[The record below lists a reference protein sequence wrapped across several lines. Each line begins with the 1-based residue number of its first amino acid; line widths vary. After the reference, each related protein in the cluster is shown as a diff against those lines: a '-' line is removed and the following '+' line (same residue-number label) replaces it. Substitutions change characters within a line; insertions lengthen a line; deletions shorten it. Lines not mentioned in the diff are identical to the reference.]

1 MKKIFTLLF
10 IILTLNVNSQVIDYD
25 KKLENKITKKYKL
38 KKFFKNIYN
47 DVFKYATVYVAG
59 DIGNAYETPYP
70 DYFIRTNPDDLYA
83 VPQVV
88 DETVYHPF
96 DYRAGFGVRKL
107 ARFDYEIKGNNYY
120 DGTENLKA
128 LSSPTA
134 AVKGFEYLLHWE
146 KQRQRSDEFTNSRY
160 FLRHTGKYHIVKI
173 EQREVGNIDFKYQSA
188 EIRARLPV
196 GKKFSVSAGV
206 IARTHQK
213 AFGYNP
219 IELWL
224 NETEIYTDPVTGEEF
239 EYPVNP
245 WYSLGYEYG
254 YSDHYTSY
262 TDENTGEVFYDWI
275 WRNAEGQIVAYGDR
289 DFRDRVFGSLM
300 NDFNQAQW
308 AQLDA
313 FAEYAPIVGFD
324 FYHYKSKFWVHSY
337 ANWILPYHKY
347 FRGNVDFSYLH
358 RDSWGLGGHNNQLA
372 GKQWSDYQGG
382 LIIGW
387 KITKTLGVF
396 FEGEYTK
403 FWDSEIYNSSV
414 GLNVRL

>member
-1 MKKIFTLLF
+1 MKKIISLIF
-10 IILTLNVNSQVIDYD
+10 ILITFNVHGQVIDFD
-25 KKLENKITKKYKL
+25 KKLENKITRKYKL
-38 KKFFKNIYN
+38 KNFFKNTYN
-47 DVFKYATVYVAG
+47 NVFKYATVYVAG

-83 VPQVV
+83 VPQVI

-96 DYRAGFGVRKL
+96 DYRAGFGIRKL

-134 AVKGFEYLLHWE
+134 AVKGFEYLFHWE
-146 KQRQRSDEFTNSRY
+146 KQRQRSDVFTNSRY
-160 FLRHTGKYHIVKI
+160 FLRHTGKYHIVKV
-173 EQREVGNIDFKYQSA
+173 EQREVGNVDFKYQSA
-188 EIRARLPV
+188 EVRARLPI
-196 GKKFSVSAGV
+196 GKKFSISAGI

-224 NETEIYTDPVTGEEF
+224 NETDDDGN
-239 EYPVNP
+239 PVNY
-245 WYSLGYEYG
+245 WYTLGFDYG
-254 YSDHYTSY
+254 YDDWFYSS
-262 TDENTGEVFYDWI
+262 TDENGNDFYDWY
-275 WRNAEGQIVAYGDR
+275 WTNPNGDIIAWTDR
-289 DFRDRVFGSLM
+289 QFRDLVFGDLM
-300 NDFNQAQW
+300 NRFNQERW
-308 AQLDA
+308 AELDA

-387 KITKTLGVF
+387 KITKTLGIF
-396 FEGEYTK
+396 IEAEYTK

>member
-1 MKKIFTLLF
+1 MKKIISLIF
-10 IILTLNVNSQVIDYD
+10 ILITFNVHGQVIDFD
-25 KKLENKITKKYKL
+25 KKLENKITRKYKL
-38 KKFFKNIYN
+38 KNFFKNTYN
-47 DVFKYATVYVAG
+47 NVFKYATVYVAG

-83 VPQVV
+83 VPQVI

-96 DYRAGFGVRKL
+96 DYRAGFGIRKL

-134 AVKGFEYLLHWE
+134 AVKGFEYLFHWE
-146 KQRQRSDEFTNSRY
+146 KQRQRSDVFTNSRY
-160 FLRHTGKYHIVKI
+160 FLRHTGKYHIVKV
-173 EQREVGNIDFKYQSA
+173 EQREVGNVDFKYQSA
-188 EIRARLPV
+188 EVRARLPI
-196 GKKFSVSAGV
+196 GKKFSISAGI

-224 NETEIYTDPVTGEEF
+224 NETDEDGN
-239 EYPVNP
+239 PVNY
-245 WYSLGYEYG
+245 WYTLGFDYG
-254 YSDHYTSY
+254 YDDWFYSS
-262 TDENTGEVFYDWI
+262 TDENGNDFYDWY
-275 WRNAEGQIVAYGDR
+275 WTNPNGDIIAWTDR
-289 DFRDRVFGSLM
+289 QFRDLVFGDLM
-300 NDFNQAQW
+300 NRFNQERW
-308 AQLDA
+308 AELDA

-387 KITKTLGVF
+387 KITKTLGIF
-396 FEGEYTK
+396 IEGEYTK

>member
-1 MKKIFTLLF
+1 MKKIISLIF
-10 IILTLNVNSQVIDYD
+10 ILITFNVNAQVIDYD
-25 KKLENKITKKYKL
+25 KSLENKITRKYKI
-38 KKFFKNIYN
+38 KNFFKSVYN

-70 DYFIRTNPDDLYA
+70 DYFIRTNPDNLYA
-83 VPQVV
+83 VPQVI

-96 DYRAGFGVRKL
+96 DYRAGFGIRKL
-107 ARFDYEIKGNNYY
+107 ARFDYEIKANNYY

-134 AVKGFEYLLHWE
+134 AVNGFEYLLHWE
-146 KQRQRSDEFTNSRY
+146 KQRQRSDVFTNSRY
-160 FLRHTGKYHIVKI
+160 FLRHTGKYHIVKL
-173 EQREVGNIDFKYQSA
+173 EQREVGNVDFKYQSA
-188 EIRARLPV
+188 EVRARLPI
-196 GKKFSVSAGV
+196 GKKFSISAGV

-224 NETEIYTDPVTGEEF
+224 NEIDEDGN
-239 EYPVNP
+239 PVNY
-245 WYSLGYEYG
+245 WYTLGFDYG
-254 YSDHYTSY
+254 YDDWYYAS
-262 TDENTGEVFYDWI
+262 TDENGNDFYDWY
-275 WRNAEGQIVAYGDR
+275 WTNPQGDIIAWTDR
-289 DFRDRVFGSLM
+289 QFRDLVFGDLM
-300 NDFNQAQW
+300 NRFNQEKW
-308 AQLDA
+308 AELDA

-324 FYHYKSKFWVHSY
+324 FYHYKSKFWLHSY

-358 RDSWGLGGHNNQLA
+358 RDSWGLGGHNNQLD

-387 KITKTLGVF
+387 KITKTLGIF

>member
-1 MKKIFTLLF
+1 MKN
-10 IILTLNVNSQVIDYD
+10 ILTLIFILVTFNVHSQVIDYD
-25 KKLENKITKKYKL
+25 KKLENKITRDYKV

-47 DVFKYATVYVAG
+47 NVFRYATVYVAG

-96 DYRAGFGVRKL
+96 DYRAGFGIRKL

-146 KQRQRSDEFTNSRY
+146 KQRQRSDVFTNSRY
-160 FLRHTGKYHIVKI
+160 FLRHTGKYHIIKV
-173 EQREVGNIDFKYQSA
+173 EQREVGNVDFKYQSA
-188 EIRARLPV
+188 EVRARLPI

-224 NETEIYTDPVTGEEF
+224 NEVDEDGN
-239 EYPVNP
+239 PVNY
-245 WYSLGYEYG
+245 WYTLGFDYG
-254 YSDHYTSY
+254 YDDWFYSS
-262 TDENTGEVFYDWI
+262 TDENGNDFYDWY
-275 WRNAEGQIVAYGDR
+275 WTNPNGDIIAWTDR
-289 DFRDRVFGSLM
+289 QFRDLVFGQLM
-300 NDFNQAQW
+300 NRFNQERW
-308 AQLDA
+308 AELDA

-358 RDSWGLGGHNNQLA
+358 RDSWGLGGHNNQLP

-382 LIIGW
+382 LIVGW
-387 KITKTLGVF
+387 KISKTIGIF

>member
-1 MKKIFTLLF
+1 MKKIISLIF
-10 IILTLNVNSQVIDYD
+10 ILITFNVHGQVIDFD
-25 KKLENKITKKYKL
+25 KKLENKITRKYKL
-38 KKFFKNIYN
+38 KNFFKNTYN
-47 DVFKYATVYVAG
+47 NVFKYATVYVAG

-83 VPQVV
+83 VPQVI

-96 DYRAGFGVRKL
+96 DYRAGFGIRKL

-134 AVKGFEYLLHWE
+134 AVKGFEYLFHWE
-146 KQRQRSDEFTNSRY
+146 KQRQRSDVFTNSRY
-160 FLRHTGKYHIVKI
+160 FLRHTGKYHIVKV
-173 EQREVGNIDFKYQSA
+173 EQREVGNVDFKYQSA
-188 EIRARLPV
+188 EVRARLPI
-196 GKKFSVSAGV
+196 GKKFSISAGI

-224 NETEIYTDPVTGEEF
+224 NETDDDGN
-239 EYPVNP
+239 PVNY
-245 WYSLGYEYG
+245 WYTLGFDYG
-254 YSDHYTSY
+254 YDDWFYSS
-262 TDENTGEVFYDWI
+262 TDENGNDFYDWY
-275 WRNAEGQIVAYGDR
+275 WTNPQGDIIAWTDR
-289 DFRDRVFGSLM
+289 QFRDLVFGDLM
-300 NDFNQAQW
+300 NRFNQEKW
-308 AQLDA
+308 AELDA
-313 FAEYAPIVGFD
+313 FAEFAPIVGFD
-324 FYHYKSKFWVHSY
+324 FYHYKSKFWLHSY

-387 KITKTLGVF
+387 KITKTLGIF
-396 FEGEYTK
+396 IEAEYTK

>member
-1 MKKIFTLLF
+1 MKKIISLIF
-10 IILTLNVNSQVIDYD
+10 ILITFNVNAQVIDYD
-25 KKLENKITKKYKL
+25 KSFENKITRKYKI
-38 KKFFKNIYN
+38 KNFFKGVYN

-70 DYFIRTNPDDLYA
+70 DYFIRTNPDNLYA
-83 VPQVV
+83 VPQVI

-96 DYRAGFGVRKL
+96 DYRAGFGIRKL
-107 ARFDYEIKGNNYY
+107 ARFDYEVKANNYY

-134 AVKGFEYLLHWE
+134 AVNGFEYLLHWE
-146 KQRQRSDEFTNSRY
+146 KQRQRSDVFTNSRY
-160 FLRHTGKYHIVKI
+160 FLRHTGKYHIVKL
-173 EQREVGNIDFKYQSA
+173 EQREVGNVDFKYQSA
-188 EIRARLPV
+188 EVRARLPI
-196 GKKFSVSAGV
+196 GKKFSISAGV

-224 NETEIYTDPVTGEEF
+224 NEIDEDGN
-239 EYPVNP
+239 PVNY
-245 WYSLGYEYG
+245 WYTLGFDYG
-254 YSDHYTSY
+254 YDDWYYAS
-262 TDENTGEVFYDWI
+262 TDENGNDFYDWY
-275 WRNAEGQIVAYGDR
+275 WTNPQGDIIAWTDR
-289 DFRDRVFGSLM
+289 QFRDLVFGDLM
-300 NDFNQAQW
+300 NRFNQEKW
-308 AQLDA
+308 AELDA

-324 FYHYKSKFWVHSY
+324 FYHYKSKFWLHSY

-382 LIIGW
+382 LIVGW
-387 KITKTLGVF
+387 KISKTLGIF

>member
-1 MKKIFTLLF
+1 MKKIISLIF
-10 IILTLNVNSQVIDYD
+10 ILITFNVNAQVIDYD
-25 KKLENKITKKYKL
+25 KSFENKITRKYKI
-38 KKFFKNIYN
+38 KNFFKGVYN

-70 DYFIRTNPDDLYA
+70 DYFIRTNPDNLYA
-83 VPQVV
+83 VPQVI

-96 DYRAGFGVRKL
+96 DYRAGFGIRKL
-107 ARFDYEIKGNNYY
+107 ARFDYEIKANNYY

-134 AVKGFEYLLHWE
+134 AVNGFEYLLHWE
-146 KQRQRSDEFTNSRY
+146 KQRQRSDVFTNSRY
-160 FLRHTGKYHIVKI
+160 FLRHTGKYHIVKL
-173 EQREVGNIDFKYQSA
+173 EQREVGNVDFKYQSA
-188 EIRARLPV
+188 EVRARLPI
-196 GKKFSVSAGV
+196 GKKFSISAGV

-224 NETEIYTDPVTGEEF
+224 NEIDEDGN
-239 EYPVNP
+239 PVNY
-245 WYSLGYEYG
+245 WYTLGFDYG
-254 YSDHYTSY
+254 YDDWYYAS
-262 TDENTGEVFYDWI
+262 TDENGNDFYDWY
-275 WRNAEGQIVAYGDR
+275 WTNPQGDIIAWTDR
-289 DFRDRVFGSLM
+289 QFRDLVFGDLM
-300 NDFNQAQW
+300 NRFNQEKW
-308 AQLDA
+308 AELDA

-324 FYHYKSKFWVHSY
+324 FYHYKSKFWLHSY

-387 KITKTLGVF
+387 KISKTLGIF

>member
-1 MKKIFTLLF
+1 MKKIISLIF
-10 IILTLNVNSQVIDYD
+10 ILITFNVNAQVIDYD
-25 KKLENKITKKYKL
+25 KSFENKITRKYKI
-38 KKFFKNIYN
+38 KNFFKGVYN

-70 DYFIRTNPDDLYA
+70 DYFIRTNPDNLYA
-83 VPQVV
+83 VPQVI

-96 DYRAGFGVRKL
+96 DYRAGFGIRKL
-107 ARFDYEIKGNNYY
+107 ARFDYEIKANNYY

-134 AVKGFEYLLHWE
+134 AVNGFEYLLHWE
-146 KQRQRSDEFTNSRY
+146 KQRQRSDVFTNSRY
-160 FLRHTGKYHIVKI
+160 FLRHTGKYHIVKL
-173 EQREVGNIDFKYQSA
+173 EQREVGNVDFKYQSA
-188 EIRARLPV
+188 EVRARLPI
-196 GKKFSVSAGV
+196 GKKFSISAGV

-224 NETEIYTDPVTGEEF
+224 NEIDEDGN
-239 EYPVNP
+239 PVNY
-245 WYSLGYEYG
+245 WYTLGFDYG
-254 YSDHYTSY
+254 YDDWYYSS
-262 TDENTGEVFYDWI
+262 TDENGNDFYDWY
-275 WRNAEGQIVAYGDR
+275 WTNPQGDIIAWTDR
-289 DFRDRVFGSLM
+289 QFRDLVFGDLM
-300 NDFNQAQW
+300 NRFNQEKW
-308 AQLDA
+308 AELDA
-313 FAEYAPIVGFD
+313 FAEFAPIVGFD
-324 FYHYKSKFWVHSY
+324 FYHYKSKFWLHSY

-358 RDSWGLGGHNNQLA
+358 RDSWGLGGHNNQLD

-387 KITKTLGVF
+387 KITKTLGIF